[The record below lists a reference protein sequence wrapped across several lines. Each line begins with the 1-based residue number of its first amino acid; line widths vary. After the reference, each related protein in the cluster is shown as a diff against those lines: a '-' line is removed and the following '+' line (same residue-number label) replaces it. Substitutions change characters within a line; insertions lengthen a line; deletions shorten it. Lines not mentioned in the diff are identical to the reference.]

1 MRRTM
6 IVFIMAVTVFFSG
19 CGISREA
26 RIEQL
31 QSRHPQWDQ
40 ATVEQVAAGRVEVGM
55 TEEMVVEI
63 LGKPWQVAREGK
75 RDVWTYMT
83 HVTGAWGEL
92 RPVPVFFVYL
102 EGGKVEETRGDQ
114 RRVVTPL
121 R

>member
-1 MRRTM
+1 M
-6 IVFIMAVTVFFSG
+6 IVFIMAVTVVFSG

-26 RIEQL
+26 RIQ
-31 QSRHPQWDQ
+31 QIRSQYPQWDQ
-40 ATVEQVAAGRVEVGM
+40 ATVERVAAGRVEVGM

-92 RPVPVFFVYL
+92 RPVPAFFVYL
-102 EGGKVEETRGDQ
+102 EGGKVEEIRGDQ

>member
-1 MRRTM
+1 MRRTI

-40 ATVEQVAAGRVEVGM
+40 ATVEQVAAGRVQVGM
-55 TEEMVVEI
+55 TKEMVVEI
-63 LGKPWQVAREGK
+63 LGEPWQVSRESH
-75 RDVWTYMT
+75 RDVWTYMA

-92 RPVPVFFVYL
+92 RPVPAFFVYL
-102 EGGKVEETRGDQ
+102 EGGKVEEIKGDQ

-121 R
+121 S